1 MKRSKTM
8 KSIKIKYKQRKL
20 EICEREIKK
29 LESDLNSAEVNLRL
43 QKEKRLQ
50 LLDELEKL
58 ESEENHA

>member
-1 MKRSKTM
+1 M

-20 EICEREIKK
+20 EICEREIYSLEQK
-29 LESDLNSAEVNLRL
+29 LTSVEVNLRQ